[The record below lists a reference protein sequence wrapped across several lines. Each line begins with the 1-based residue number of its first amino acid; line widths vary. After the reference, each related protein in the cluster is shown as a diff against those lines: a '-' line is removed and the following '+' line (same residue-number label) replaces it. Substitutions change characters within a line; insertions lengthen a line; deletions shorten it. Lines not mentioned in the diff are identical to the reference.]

1 MIEIFSILCQLIIF
15 ITIFSFP
22 FTPKILNNSIGS
34 KKTFNIIDAHTIN
47 VIFFL
52 YLSLL
57 ISFTGINLIIFFKIY
72 FVLAVVFIL
81 FNLKKLSKIFNNE
94 NITSLFLF
102 LLIVLSI
109 FSYLAQNLRLES
121 DGHMWLEKVLIFYNG
136 YDIQAVKEVP
146 SHPEYPHLGSYI
158 WAFFWK
164 NSILNLEYF
173 GRYFQPYFY
182 VLSIFLIINNLSFN
196 NKKLKILLILF
207 LILISFEPYLL
218 GGYQEY
224 LIFTTIIVAIR
235 YVLLIDFNNPK
246 NLNIISLVLLI
257 LYINCW
263 FKDEG
268 VVYFI
273 IFGLL
278 LIYFINIKF
287 LTKIYFFLFMAFL
300 LILQIILQKYLI
312 GIHGFPHNNLIE
324 LFNLLNNPEILF
336 IKILKISEGVMI
348 SFIKYPLWLL
358 TLFSLL
364 VYLIFIKKYEKL
376 FMYVSSCLI
385 LNLAFIFVVF
395 LGFSEYE
402 WYISVTLDRLM
413 FQTSGLYL
421 IFSFLLVKDLKI
433 FQKK

>member
-15 ITIFSFP
+15 LTVFSFP
-22 FTPKILNNSIGS
+22 FTPQILNNSIGL

-47 VIFFL
+47 IIFFL

-57 ISFTGINLIIFFKIY
+57 LSFTNINLMLFFKIY

-81 FNLKKLSKIFNNE
+81 FNYKKLRKKFDNE
-94 NITSLFLF
+94 NITLFFLF
-102 LLIVLSI
+102 SLIVLSI

-121 DGHMWLEKVLIFYNG
+121 DGHMWLEKVLIFYNS
-136 YDIQAVKEVP
+136 YDIQSIKDVP
-146 SHPEYPHLGSYI
+146 THPEYPHLGSYI

-173 GRYFQPYFY
+173 GRFFQPYFY
-182 VLSIFLIINNLSFN
+182 VLSIFLIINNFSFN

-207 LILISFEPYLL
+207 LILVSFEPYLF

-224 LIFTTIIVAIR
+224 LIFTIIIIAIR
-235 YVLLIDFNNPK
+235 YVLLINFNNPK
-246 NLNIISLVLLI
+246 NFNLISLILLI

-273 IFGLL
+273 IFGFL

-300 LILQIILQKYLI
+300 LILQLILQKYLI
-312 GIHGFPHNNLIE
+312 GIHGFPHNNFIE
-324 LFNLLNNPEILF
+324 LFNLLNNPGILF
-336 IKILKISEGVMI
+336 IKILKISEGIII

-364 VYLIFIKKYEKL
+364 VYLFFIKKYEKL

-421 IFSFLLVKDLKI
+421 IFSFLLLKDLKI